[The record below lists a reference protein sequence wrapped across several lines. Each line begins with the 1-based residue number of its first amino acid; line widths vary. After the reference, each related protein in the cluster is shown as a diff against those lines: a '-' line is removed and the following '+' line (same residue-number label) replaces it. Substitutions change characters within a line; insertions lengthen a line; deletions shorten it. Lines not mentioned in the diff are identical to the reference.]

1 MSFKTMD
8 GVVVYDKND
17 TDALLETERGR
28 ISSAEDSITNLQTLT
43 QGIDNTKASNTRVQ
57 DLENVVG
64 ATETTGLRGQVKSV
78 TESNASIE
86 SRVTALENSTITVT
100 EINSALNQKA
110 DKSYAEQTRG
120 IANGAV
126 EAAAGLATRVSSVE
140 NNAVNRSELASEVSN
155 QVDTI
160 ITTKLQAI
168 TSDINHIVDTE
179 IASELSDYDDSDA
192 VDQKI
197 ATAVAAIPNPGVA
210 TSADVNAI
218 VNQYF

>member
-8 GVVVYDKND
+8 GVEVYDKND

-28 ISSAEDSITNLQTLT
+28 IRSAEDSITNLQTMT
-43 QGIDNTKASNTRVQ
+43 QGINNTKASNARVQ

-64 ATETTGLRGQVKSV
+64 ATENTGLRGQVKSV
-78 TESNASIE
+78 TESNAGIE
-86 SRVTALENSTITVT
+86 SRVTALENNTVTVT
-100 EINSALNQKA
+100 EINTALNQKA

-120 IANGAV
+120 IANGAA
-126 EAAAGLATRVSSVE
+126 EAAAGLATRVSAVE

-179 IASELSDYDDSDA
+179 IASELNNYDDSNT

-197 ATAVAAIPNPGVA
+197 ATAVATIPNPGVA